1 MVRRLYVEKRPE
13 CAGEAAALL
22 ADLRDQVGISRV
34 RGVRVMNRYDIE
46 FAGDSDDPTLERIA
60 PLVFYEPPLDVVVQ
74 ELPAT
79 SETCHVFAVE
89 ALPGQFDQR
98 ADSAAECV
106 QLITQGQRPI
116 VRFARVY
123 VLDGPLEGDD
133 VAAAQRYVLN
143 PVDSRLAALAPAS
156 SLQAGYPQPVPV
168 ETVRGFRTMDEAG
181 LRSLVDGLGLALAAA
196 DLVAVQ
202 QGIDRDPT
210 RTELAVLDAYWSDHC
225 RHTTFSTALD
235 DVRIEDPAVAS
246 QWAWFLDHRVRGG
259 APTLMEVA
267 TFGRR
272 AVELGGGVVKVDE
285 SDEVNAC
292 TVPVTVD
299 DDGTPAEWLLLFKN
313 ETHNH
318 PTELEPF
325 GGAATCIGGAIRD
338 PLSGRGRVYQA
349 MRVTGGGDPRTP
361 YADTLPGKL
370 PQRRL
375 ALTAAAG
382 FSSYGNQFGL
392 ATGIVH
398 ETYHPGYVAKRL
410 ECGAV
415 LAAVPAACVRRET
428 PEPGDVVLLI
438 GGRTGR
444 DGIGGAS
451 GSSKA
456 HEAASVAEWGAQVQK
471 GDAPTERKLRRLF
484 ASPSVTRLIKRC
496 NDFGAG
502 GVCVAIGELADGLRV
517 DLDAIPKKYDGLDG
531 TELAVAESQE
541 RMAVVVEAGDVS
553 EMIALC
559 QAENLEATPVAVVT
573 SDQRLVMTWRGQTVV
588 DLPREL
594 LASGGAARRTSAVI
608 PVLQP
613 AVRPELPA
621 DRHPAEGRISSV
633 GTMRER
639 FVQLLSDL
647 DVCSRQGLAERFDST
662 IGTGTVLMPF
672 GGVRQRTPIQT
683 MVALLPTDG
692 PTTTCSGMAD
702 SFNPYWTQRNPYE
715 GALLAVCDSVAK
727 LVAAGFSRRDAYL
740 TLQEYFPKLGDDP
753 TRWGQPLAAL
763 LGALAAQRLLGVAAI
778 GGKDSMSGS
787 YEPASGERLDVPP
800 TLVSFAVTTGDVRR
814 VVSPE
819 FKTADVRLVA
829 VGADPVNDP
838 GGFVA
843 ALDAVE
849 RLTAEGR
856 IESAWVCGAG
866 GLAEALVLCGVGN
879 FIGVDVGCDP
889 DRLFEP
895 CPGTV
900 LLGLGGDADLGDVPF
915 MEVGRTIETPV
926 LLIGGERLPL
936 DDLER
941 AWDAPLEG
949 VFPRH
954 AVAGELADGPV
965 PCAAPEEGGPGSLR
979 RQTRRSAAV
988 SGKPHP
994 VAWIPVFPGTNC
1006 EDDTARALAAA
1017 GAVPRLQVINNLT
1030 PADVVASVRLAADNI
1045 RRSQMVVLPGGFSGG
1060 DEPDGSAK
1068 LIASFLRSERV
1079 AEALTQLLDDRD
1091 GLMLGI
1097 CNGFQAL
1104 IKLGLVPFGRILP
1117 ADASFPTLT
1126 FNALGRHQ
1134 SMLVRTRVSSVLSPW
1149 LNGCQVGDVHT
1160 VAVSHGEGRFV
1171 VDRAQY
1177 DSLVAG
1183 GQIAAQYVGP
1193 DDQPTMCAPWN
1204 PNGSFGAVEALSSPD
1219 GRVLGKM
1226 AHSERAGQYLYRNVA
1241 PGACQPIFEAGV
1253 AYFA

>member
-13 CAGEAAALL
+13 YATEAAALL
-22 ADLRDQVGISRV
+22 LDLREQVGLDGLT
-34 RGVRVMNRYDIE
+34 GVRILNRYDV
-46 FAGDSDDPTLERIA
+46 DLDDATLERVA
-60 PLVFYEPPLDVVVQ
+60 PLVFYEPPLDIVRN
-74 ELPAT
+74 ELPVPSAT
-79 SETCHVFAVE
+79 CRVFAVE

-106 QLITQGQRPI
+106 QLITQGERPL
-116 VRFARVY
+116 VRCARVF
-123 VLDGPLEGDD
+123 LLEGDLSDGD
-133 VAAAQRYVLN
+133 VSAAQLYVMN
-143 PVDSRLAALAPAS
+143 PVDSRLAELAPVQ
-156 SLQAGYPQPVPV
+156 SLRAVYPEPAPV
-168 ETVRGFRTMDEAG
+168 ETVHGFQAMDAAG
-181 LRSLVDGLGLALAAA
+181 LRHLIDALGLALTAD
-196 DLVAVQ
+196 DLVVVQ
-202 QGIDRDPT
+202 RLMGRDPT

-225 RHTTFSTALD
+225 RHTTFQAALD
-235 DVRIEDPAVAS
+235 DVRIDDPAVAA
-246 QWAWFLDHRVRGG
+246 QWRWFLDHRVRSG

-272 AVELGGGVVKVDE
+272 AVELGGGVVRVDE

-299 DDGTPAEWLLLFKN
+299 DDGVPADWLLLFKN

-349 MRVTGGGDPRTP
+349 MRVSGAGDPRTP

-375 ALTAAAG
+375 ACTAAAG
-382 FSSYGNQFGL
+382 FSSYGNQVGL

-398 ETYHPGYVAKRL
+398 EMYHPGYVAKRL

-415 LAAVPAACVRRET
+415 LAAVPASDVRREA
-428 PEPGDVVLLI
+428 PVPGDVVLLI

-451 GSSKA
+451 GSSKT
-456 HEAASVAEWGAQVQK
+456 HEASSVAEWGAQVQK

-484 ASPSVTRLIKRC
+484 ANPSATRLIKRC

-517 DLDAIPKKYDGLDG
+517 DLDAVPKKYDGLDG
-531 TELAVAESQE
+531 TELAVSESQE
-541 RMAVVVEAGDVS
+541 RMAVVVDVGDVDA
-553 EMIALC
+553 MIALSR
-559 QAENLEATPVAVVT
+559 AENLEATPVAAVT
-573 SDQRLVMTWRGQTVV
+573 GDERLVMMWRDQTVV
-588 DLPREL
+588 DLPRVL
-594 LASGGAARRTSAVI
+594 LASGGAARSARAIV
-608 PVLQP
+608 
-613 AVRPELPA
+613 PELPA
-621 DRHPAEGRISSV
+621 SAAAGSFARQGGDAV
-633 GTMRER
+633 MAR
-639 FVQLLSDL
+639 FVQLLSDIN
-647 DVCSRQGLAERFDST
+647 VCSRQGLAERFDST
-662 IGTGTVLMPF
+662 IGAGAVLMPF
-672 GGVRQRTPIQT
+672 GGERQKTPVQT

-702 SFNPYWTQRNPYE
+702 GFNPYWTQRNPYE
-715 GALLAVCDSVAK
+715 GALLAVCESVAK

-753 TRWGQPLAAL
+753 TRWGQPLTAL

-787 YEPASGERLDVPP
+787 YETASGERLDVPP
-800 TLVSFAVTTGDVRR
+800 TLISFAVATGDVRR
-814 VVSPE
+814 VVAPE
-819 FKTADVRLVA
+819 FKHAGVRLVA
-829 VGADPVNDP
+829 VGGNPVDDPA
-838 GGFVA
+838 GFVA
-843 ALDAVE
+843 ALDVVE
-849 RLTAEGR
+849 RLTAAGQVEA
-856 IESAWVCGAG
+856 AWVCGAG
-866 GLAEALVLCGVGN
+866 GLAEGLFLGAIGNNVGVEAVL
-879 FIGVDVGCDP
+879 DADA
-889 DRLFEP
+889 LFEP
-895 CPGTV
+895 SPGSV
-900 LLGLGGDADLGDVPF
+900 ILAVDDNADMGGISVV
-915 MEVGRTIETPV
+915 EVGRTIADAA
-926 LLIGGERLPL
+926 LIVEGDRLPL

-954 AVAGELADGPV
+954 VPLAGVASEPV
-965 PCAAPEEGGPGSLR
+965 PCATPEPGCEASR
-979 RQTRRSAAV
+979 RQVHRSV
-988 SGKPHP
+988 PIGVKPHP
-994 VAWIPVFPGTNC
+994 TAWIPVFPGTNC

-1017 GAVPRLQVINNLT
+1017 GAKPCLQVINNLT
-1030 PADVVASVRLAADNI
+1030 PADVVESARVAAENI

-1068 LIASFLRSERV
+1068 LIASFLRSDSV
-1079 AEALTQLLDDRD
+1079 AEALTSLLDERD
-1091 GLMLGI
+1091 GLILGI

-1104 IKLGLVPFGRILP
+1104 VKLGLLPYGRILP
-1117 ADASFPTLT
+1117 ADTSSPTLT

-1134 SMLVRTRVSSVLSPW
+1134 SMLVRTRVASVLSPW
-1149 LNGCQVGDVHT
+1149 LANCQVGDVHT
-1160 VAVSHGEGRFV
+1160 VAVSNGEGRFV
-1171 VDRAQY
+1171 TDAAQY
-1177 DSLVAG
+1177 DSLVAH

-1193 DDQPTMCAPWN
+1193 DDQPTMRTPWN
-1204 PNGSFGAVEALSSPD
+1204 PSGSWHAVEAISSPD

-1226 AHSERAGQYLYRNVA
+1226 GHSERTGQYVYRNVA
-1241 PGACQPIFEAGV
+1241 PGACQPIFQAGV